1 VQADEKGPMKEA
13 LRGLTLRGRAFLAG
27 GVTALVCAVVLGQ
40 HGLIRIAALLL
51 ALPLVTAFGISRSR
65 HRLSAARVVSSP
77 TVPAGQVVH
86 IRLRLTNEGLVP
98 TGRLLV
104 EDVLPFALGSRPRF
118 VLPGL
123 AGGSARSQTLTY
135 QVRPDLRGR
144 YELGPLTVEVS
155 DPFGLVRLTRT
166 LQGTTSLTVTPRVV
180 PLPSAALGGA
190 LDNSGE
196 SRPRSFAAGRA
207 EDVTVREYRRGD
219 DLRRVHWRSSARIG
233 ELMVRREEQP
243 WQARATIVLDNRAAA
258 HRGAGVASSFETAV
272 TAAAS
277 VATHLSQRGFTLR
290 LVTSGGD
297 MAPVWH
303 TPGTAGTGILETLA
317 VIGTTTAT
325 HLDAEPGDVDADTG
339 AGVLVAVLGSIAD
352 PDLIALRRLRHQAGS
367 ALALVLD
374 VDEWQPGGEGL
385 GPAESLPLLV
395 SQGWQAAAVV
405 PQGGVGSTDA
415 AVTAAWHELGVSRA
429 SARSVS

>member
-1 VQADEKGPMKEA
+1 MREA
-13 LRGLTLRGRAFLAG
+13 LRGLTLRGKAFGAG
-27 GVTALVCAVVLGQ
+27 GVTALVCAIVLGQ
-40 HGLIRIAALLL
+40 QGLVRIAALLVV
-51 ALPLVTAFGISRSR
+51 LPLVTAFAISRSR
-65 HRLSAARVVSSP
+65 HRLSAARAVSSS
-77 TVPAGQVVH
+77 TVPAGQTVQV
-86 IRLRLTNEGLVP
+86 RLTLANDGVVP

-123 AGGSARSQTLTY
+123 AGGAARSQTLTY

-166 LQGTTSLTVTPRVV
+166 AQGTTSLVVTPRVV
-180 PLPSAALGGA
+180 ALPPTALTGA

-219 DLRRVHWRSSARIG
+219 DLRRVHWRSSARLG

-243 WQARATIVLDNRAAA
+243 WQARATIVLDNRVIA
-258 HRGAGVASSFETAV
+258 HRGAGVSSSFETAV

-290 LVTSGGD
+290 LVTCGGEVP
-297 MAPVWH
+297 PVWH
-303 TPGTAGTGILETLA
+303 TPGTAGTGILESLA
-317 VIGTTTAT
+317 VLDTTTGML
-325 HLDAEPGDVDADTG
+325 LDAEPTDHDADTG
-339 AGVLVAVLGSIAD
+339 GGVLVAILGATTDAD
-352 PDLIALRRLRHQAGS
+352 LVALRRLRHQAGT

-374 VDEWQPGGEGL
+374 VDRWQSGGPGL
-385 GPAESLPLLV
+385 SASDVLPLL
-395 SQGWQAAAVV
+395 SGQGWQAAAVT
-405 PQGGVGSTDA
+405 PQGGAGSTET
-415 AVTAAWHELGVSRA
+415 AVASAWHELSLGRA
-429 SARSVS
+429 GARSGS